1 MKILNISYA
10 IPSLKVSNQD
20 LLREVMERSR
30 KHLSFADLKKLE
42 KRVKTFFRMSGTDT
56 RYHRNAGERA
66 LDFALSAGK
75 KALDATGVDPEDIDL
90 LIYAGVGR
98 GWIEPATANLFQ
110 HELGLARATCFDVMD
125 ACASWI
131 RSLSIAKSFLD
142 QAAYRMVM
150 ILNCEF
156 SFREYAQ
163 MEITDLDD
171 LQNSFSAYTIGEAAT
186 ATILTN
192 DGDQENCRFS
202 FRTWGEKHGLC
213 KIPLPN
219 AADFTPENGHRPIT
233 PMSFFTSPAELF
245 AFTINKLIGH
255 FRETLPI
262 AEKDH
267 DLIIG
272 HAVSGS
278 ATHRVVRKLG
288 LDPGRVFE
296 THPRFGNTVSA
307 SLPLGLAVA
316 ESEGRLKRGMRV
328 LLLMGSA
335 GVTTGL
341 GSVEY

>member
-20 LLREVMERSR
+20 VVREVLERSR

-42 KRVKTFFRMSGTDT
+42 RRIKKFFRMSGSET

-66 LDFALSAGK
+66 WNFALSAGK
-75 KALDATGVDPEDIDL
+75 KALAAAGVDPEDIDL

-110 HELGLARATCFDVMD
+110 HELGLAKATCFDVMD

-131 RSLSIAKSFLD
+131 RSLSIAQSFLD

-156 SFREYAQ
+156 SFREYAR
-163 MEITDLDD
+163 MEIKDLDC

-192 DGDQENCRFS
+192 DGDQGNCRFS

-219 AADFTPENGHRPIT
+219 AADFTPENGHRAAT
-233 PMSFFTSPAELF
+233 PLAFFTSPAELF
-245 AFTINKLIGH
+245 TFTINKLIGH
-255 FRETLPI
+255 FRETAPI

-272 HAVSGS
+272 HAVSGF
-278 ATHRVVRKLG
+278 ATDRVVRKLG
-288 LDPGRVFE
+288 LDPDRVFE

-316 ESEGRLKRGMRV
+316 EKEGRLKRGMQV

-341 GSVEY
+341 GSLEY

>member
-10 IPSLKVSNQD
+10 LPSLRVSNQD
-20 LLREVMERSR
+20 LMRQVLERSR
-30 KHLSFADLKKLE
+30 KHLSLGDLKKLE
-42 KRVKTFFRMSGTDT
+42 RKIKKCFRMSGTDT
-56 RYHRNAGERA
+56 RYHRNGGELA
-66 LDFALSAGK
+66 WDFALKAGK
-75 KALDATGVDPEDIDL
+75 KALDAAGVDPEDIDL

-142 QAAYRMVM
+142 QAVYRMVM

-156 SFREYAQ
+156 CFREYANL
-163 MEITDLDD
+163 EITDIDNLE
-171 LQNSFSAYTIGEAAT
+171 NSFSAYTIGEAAT
-186 ATILTN
+186 ATILTD
-192 DGDQENCRFS
+192 DGDPENCSFS

-233 PMSFFTSPAELF
+233 PMSFFTSPAELIT
-245 AFTINKLIGH
+245 FTITKLIRH
-255 FRETLPI
+255 FLETAPI
-262 AEKDH
+262 AEQEH

-272 HAVSGS
+272 HEVTGWV
-278 ATHRVVRKLG
+278 TKRVARGAG
-288 LDPGRVFE
+288 LDPERVFE
-296 THPRFGNTVSA
+296 THPRFGNTVAA

-341 GSVEY
+341 GSFEY

>member
-1 MKILNISYA
+1 MKILNISYS
-10 IPSLKVSNQD
+10 IPSLRVSNQD
-20 LLREVMERSR
+20 LLQEVLDRSQ
-30 KHLSFADLKKLE
+30 KHLSFSELKKLE
-42 KRVKTFFRMSGTDT
+42 KKIKTFFRMSGTDT
-56 RYHRNAGERA
+56 RYHRNVGERA
-66 LDFALSAGK
+66 WDFALSAGE
-75 KALDATGVDPEDIDL
+75 KALDAAGVDAKDIDL

-110 HELGLARATCFDVMD
+110 HELGLVKATCFDVMD

-131 RSLSIAKSFLD
+131 RSLSIAQSFLD

-156 SFREYAQ
+156 SFREYAR
-163 MEITDLDD
+163 MEIKELDD
-171 LQNSFSAYTIGEAAT
+171 LENSFSAYTIGEAAT
-186 ATILTN
+186 ATILAN
-192 DGDQENCRFS
+192 DGDQENCFFS

-219 AADFTPENGHRPIT
+219 VADFTPENGHRVTT

-245 AFTINKLIGH
+245 TFTISKLIGH
-255 FRETLPI
+255 FRETPPF

-272 HAVSGS
+272 HAVSGF
-278 ATHRVVRKLG
+278 ATDRVARKLG
-288 LDPGRVFE
+288 LDPDRVFE

-316 ESEGRLKRGMRV
+316 EQEGRLKRGMQV